1 MASLD
6 KGDFAKYSAKS
17 FHLDNYCFD
26 SNPEMEFF
34 KSVLKDEDVDKV
46 YFTGMLTSDK
56 TDFCVS
62 YIDPESNTL
71 RNYYPDF
78 LAKMEDGSYQLI
90 EVKGDNKIDD
100 EIVKA
105 KAEAAEEMAV
115 ASGVEYKM
123 YAGSKILKTNI
134 LDTEDNTTKVFSYS
148 DSVHQERMLKAAE
161 NITGWDDI

>member
-1 MASLD
+1 MFTSNQ
-6 KGDFAKYSAKS
+6 GD
-17 FHLDNYCFD
+17 L
-26 SNPEMEFF
+26 
-34 KSVLKDEDVDKV
+34 SVH
-46 YFTGMLTSDK
+46 Y
-56 TDFCVS
+56 
-62 YIDPESNTL
+62 YDPESG
-71 RNYYPDF
+71 RIRKYYPDF

-134 LDTEDNTTKVFSYS
+134 LDTEDNTTKVFSNS